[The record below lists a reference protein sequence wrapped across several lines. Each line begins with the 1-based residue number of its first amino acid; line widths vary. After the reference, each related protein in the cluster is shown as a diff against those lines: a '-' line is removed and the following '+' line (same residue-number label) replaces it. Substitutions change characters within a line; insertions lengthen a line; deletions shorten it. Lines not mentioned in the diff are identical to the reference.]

1 MHKIKIIN
9 RRKDI
14 DTGADF
20 VRMEGVAF
28 STNWDLNG
36 AIELQIDEGIAIVT
50 KMPGDVLLA
59 EPIPDKMDREEIE
72 ISARDLGSMVESVVY
87 SAMEELDEY
96 FESPHVEGLLL
107 ELAELL
113 SNIEETFV
121 LVRLRR

>member
-1 MHKIKIIN
+1 MNKIKIIN

-20 VRMEGVAF
+20 VRMEGVAL
-28 STNWDLNG
+28 STNWDLDG
-36 AIELQIDEGIAIVT
+36 VIELQIDDGIAIVT
-50 KMPGDVLLA
+50 RMPGDVLLA
-59 EPIPDKMDREEIE
+59 ESIPDKMDREEIE

>member
-1 MHKIKIIN
+1 MNKIKIVN

-20 VRMEGVAF
+20 VRMEGMAL

-50 KMPGDVLLA
+50 RMPGDVLLA

-121 LVRLRR
+121 LVRIGE

>member
-20 VRMEGVAF
+20 VRMEGVAL
-28 STNWDLNG
+28 STNWGLDG
-36 AIELQIDEGIAIVT
+36 VIELQIDDGIAIVT
-50 KMPGDVLLA
+50 RMPGDVLLA
-59 EPIPDKMDREEIE
+59 ESIPDKMDREEIE

>member
-20 VRMEGVAF
+20 VRVEGVAL
-28 STNWDLNG
+28 STNWDLDG
-36 AIELQIDEGIAIVT
+36 VIELQIDDGIAIVT
-50 KMPGDVLLA
+50 RMPGDVLLA

-87 SAMEELDEY
+87 SAMEELD
-96 FESPHVEGLLL
+96 
-107 ELAELL
+107 
-113 SNIEETFV
+113 
-121 LVRLRR
+121 

>member
-1 MHKIKIIN
+1 MNKIKIVN

-20 VRMEGVAF
+20 VRMEGMAL
-28 STNWDLNG
+28 STDWDLNG
-36 AIELQIDEGIAIVT
+36 VIELQIDDGIAIVT
-50 KMPGDVLLA
+50 RMPGDVLLA
-59 EPIPDKMDREEIE
+59 EPIPSKTDSEEIE

-87 SAMEELDEY
+87 SAMEELDAY
-96 FESPHVEGLLL
+96 FESPYTENLLL

-121 LVRLRR
+121 LIRIGE